1 MVRTF
6 AGEISNKEV
15 GRAWSQ
21 RFCKRHQDVL
31 LSKYLTGID
40 RQRIHADNK
49 DSYKEYYDA
58 LKALVDKYEV
68 LPCNQY
74 NIDEKGFM
82 IGVVTKTKRIFT
94 KYLHD
99 DRRLL
104 GVLQDGNR
112 EWITVVGAICAD
124 GTAVPPMLIYKA
136 VSGLLQDSW
145 VQDFSGLIHNA
156 FFTSSPTGW
165 TNDNIALEWIQ
176 AIFDRY
182 TKEKARNGRDW
193 RLLFVDGHGSHV
205 TIRFLDYCYNNRII
219 VAVFPPHSTHR
230 LQPLDVSLFAP
241 LALRYSQ
248 QLQQHIYDSEGF
260 SGVSKRDFFRLFWP
274 AFNASFTAA
283 NIESGFRK
291 TGIYPINPNA
301 MLHLFRPT
309 PEPSRPASSSSNH
322 SNISASD
329 ERKIRR
335 LLKEAINELILEDS
349 NSKLAKFND
358 TLTFVTAQNSILK
371 HQVLHLQRALLYER
385 NKRKRG
391 KHLIEE
397 FRGKE
402 RTATLIFSPA
412 KINRLKALQAE
423 REVRK
428 EAEKAAKLAAIHER
442 QLQQQSRKV
451 TIARQKLERE
461 EARRNRQ
468 LANMVERQARQHQK
482 ETAEASQQ
490 LAIDLQASAKKPRK
504 VNRTSI
510 DIPGATLSKN
520 TAKLAVTSDKAVST
534 RSRIV
539 RPPKRYEG

>member
-1 MVRTF
+1 
-6 AGEISNKEV
+6 
-15 GRAWSQ
+15 
-21 RFCKRHQDVL
+21 
-31 LSKYLTGID
+31 
-40 RQRIHADNK
+40 
-49 DSYKEYYDA
+49 
-58 LKALVDKYEV
+58 
-68 LPCNQY
+68 
-74 NIDEKGFM
+74 
-82 IGVVTKTKRIFT
+82 
-94 KYLHD
+94 
-99 DRRLL
+99 
-104 GVLQDGNR
+104 
-112 EWITVVGAICAD
+112 
-124 GTAVPPMLIYKA
+124 MLIYKA

-219 VAVFPPHSTHR
+219 VAVFPPYSTHR

-371 HQVLHLQRALLYER
+371 H
-385 NKRKRG
+385 
-391 KHLIEE
+391 
-397 FRGKE
+397 
-402 RTATLIFSPA
+402 
-412 KINRLKALQAE
+412 
-423 REVRK
+423 
-428 EAEKAAKLAAIHER
+428 
-442 QLQQQSRKV
+442 
-451 TIARQKLERE
+451 
-461 EARRNRQ
+461 
-468 LANMVERQARQHQK
+468 
-482 ETAEASQQ
+482 
-490 LAIDLQASAKKPRK
+490 
-504 VNRTSI
+504 
-510 DIPGATLSKN
+510 
-520 TAKLAVTSDKAVST
+520 
-534 RSRIV
+534 
-539 RPPKRYEG
+539 